1 MNRFERFRNRNLK
14 HGEAAQEVNTHFIF
28 KGYPSTKLQN
38 RNTAAWLEEIRHKI
52 LYTEN
57 NEPLSIDIT
66 PVDFAT
72 EIQAAVVNQ
81 QEKDKAYIYTQLD
94 TPLPMGSIWGAK
106 TLCWLI
112 AEEIITIKDVNW
124 HKYLSYLC
132 NIQVEDVWGYFIG
145 PEKRYVNIANEKDAS
160 LESLQKPV
168 LVLPEGILGFKDKI
182 VIKDR
187 PWQVQEW
194 DAISSP
200 GLIYYSLRATT
211 ISKEVAEEHEGEDVY
226 IERAKNE
233 TTPIITAPTEINN
246 KNIINNNIDITVSTE
261 EGYFKYNKK
270 IAVKRHTA
278 TQVIFS
284 IPFGITEVTIQT
296 KKDGEV
302 VSTTYSTNENN

>member
-57 NEPLSIDIT
+57 NELLSIDIT
-66 PVDFAT
+66 PVDFTT

-145 PEKRYVNIANEKDAS
+145 PEKRYINIANEKDAS

-211 ISKEVAEEHEGEDVY
+211 ISKEVAEEHKGEDVY

-233 TTPIITAPTEINN
+233 TTPIITSPTEVNN

-278 TQVIFS
+278 TQVVFS

>member
-38 RNTAAWLEEIRHKI
+38 KNTTAWLEEIKHKL
-52 LYTEN
+52 LYAKG
-57 NEPLSIDIT
+57 NEPLTIDIT
-66 PVDFAT
+66 PADFPT

-81 QEKDKAYIYTQLD
+81 QEKDKAYIYTQLNSS
-94 TPLPMGSIWGAK
+94 LPIGSIWGAK

-145 PEKRYVNIANEKDAS
+145 PEKRYINITNEKDAS

-182 VIKDR
+182 VIKNR

-211 ISKEVAEEHEGEDVY
+211 ISKEVAKEHEGEDVY
-226 IERAKNE
+226 IEHAKNE
-233 TTPIITAPTEINN
+233 TTPIITTPIEVNN
-246 KNIINNNIDITVSTE
+246 KNIINNNIDITISTE

-278 TQVIFS
+278 TQVVFS

-296 KKDGEV
+296 KKNGEV

>member
-81 QEKDKAYIYTQLD
+81 QEKDKAYIYTQLN
-94 TPLPMGSIWGAK
+94 TPLPIGSIWGAK

-145 PEKRYVNIANEKDAS
+145 PEKRYINIANEKDAS

-233 TTPIITAPTEINN
+233 TTPIIITPTEVNN

-278 TQVIFS
+278 NQVIFS

>member
-14 HGEAAQEVNTHFIF
+14 HGEAAREVNTHFIF

-81 QEKDKAYIYTQLD
+81 QEKDKAYIYTQLN
-94 TPLPMGSIWGAK
+94 TPLPIGSIWGAK

-145 PEKRYVNIANEKDAS
+145 PEKRYINIANEKDAS

-233 TTPIITAPTEINN
+233 TTPIIITPTEVNN

>member
-81 QEKDKAYIYTQLD
+81 QEKDKAYIYTQFD

-145 PEKRYVNIANEKDAS
+145 PEKRYINIANEKDAS

-233 TTPIITAPTEINN
+233 TTPIITSPTEINN

>member
-233 TTPIITAPTEINN
+233 TTPIITTPTEVNN

-278 TQVIFS
+278 TQIIFS

>member
-168 LVLPEGILGFKDKI
+168 LILPEGILGFKDKI

-233 TTPIITAPTEINN
+233 TTPIITTPTEVNN

>member
-81 QEKDKAYIYTQLD
+81 QEKDKAYIYTQLN
-94 TPLPMGSIWGAK
+94 TSLPMGSIWGAK

-145 PEKRYVNIANEKDAS
+145 PEKRYINIANEKDAS

-187 PWQVQEW
+187 P
-194 DAISSP
+194 
-200 GLIYYSLRATT
+200 
-211 ISKEVAEEHEGEDVY
+211 
-226 IERAKNE
+226 
-233 TTPIITAPTEINN
+233 
-246 KNIINNNIDITVSTE
+246 
-261 EGYFKYNKK
+261 
-270 IAVKRHTA
+270 
-278 TQVIFS
+278 
-284 IPFGITEVTIQT
+284 
-296 KKDGEV
+296 
-302 VSTTYSTNENN
+302 

>member
-81 QEKDKAYIYTQLD
+81 QEKDKAYIYTQLN
-94 TPLPMGSIWGAK
+94 TSLPMGSIWGAK

-145 PEKRYVNIANEKDAS
+145 PEKRYINIANEKDAS

-233 TTPIITAPTEINN
+233 TTPIITSPTEVNN

-278 TQVIFS
+278 TQIIFS

>member
-72 EIQAAVVNQ
+72 EIQAAVGNQ
-81 QEKDKAYIYTQLD
+81 QEKDKAYIYTQLN
-94 TPLPMGSIWGAK
+94 TPLPIGSIWGAK

-145 PEKRYVNIANEKDAS
+145 PEKRYINIANEKDAS

-233 TTPIITAPTEINN
+233 TTPIITTPTEVNN

>member
-28 KGYPSTKLQN
+28 KGYPSIKLQN
-38 RNTAAWLEEIRHKI
+38 RNTVAWLEEIRHKI

-57 NEPLSIDIT
+57 NEPLSINIA

-182 VIKDR
+182 VIKNR

-233 TTPIITAPTEINN
+233 TTPIITSPTEVNN

>member
-81 QEKDKAYIYTQLD
+81 QEKDKAYIYTQLN
-94 TPLPMGSIWGAK
+94 TPLPMGSIWGTK

-132 NIQVEDVWGYFIG
+132 NIQFEYVCGYFIG
-145 PEKRYVNIANEKDAS
+145 PEKRYINIANEKDAS

-233 TTPIITAPTEINN
+233 TTPIIITPTEVNN

>member
-72 EIQAAVVNQ
+72 EIQAAIVNQ

-94 TPLPMGSIWGAK
+94 TPLPIGSIWGAK

-132 NIQVEDVWGYFIG
+132 NIQVENVWGYFIG
-145 PEKRYVNIANEKDAS
+145 PEKRYINIANEKDAS

-233 TTPIITAPTEINN
+233 TTPIITSPTEVNN

-296 KKDGEV
+296 KKNGEV
-302 VSTTYSTNENN
+302 VSTTYNTNENN

>member
-28 KGYPSTKLQN
+28 KGYPSIKLQN
-38 RNTAAWLEEIRHKI
+38 RNTVAWLEEIRHKI

-57 NEPLSIDIT
+57 NESLSIDIA

-106 TLCWLI
+106 TLYWLI

-182 VIKDR
+182 VIKNR

-226 IERAKNE
+226 IERVKNE
-233 TTPIITAPTEINN
+233 TTPIITTPTEVNN